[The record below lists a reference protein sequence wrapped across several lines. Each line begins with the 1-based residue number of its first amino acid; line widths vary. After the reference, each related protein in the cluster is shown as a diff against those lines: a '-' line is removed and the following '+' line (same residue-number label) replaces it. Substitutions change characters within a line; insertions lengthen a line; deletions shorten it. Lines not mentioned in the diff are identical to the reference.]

1 MADLVPDQS
10 PLAEQE
16 LAFVDDQLSVIDSP
30 SKIVVDDELNDVMD
44 GFVGVIGVVGSEDEP
59 PPPPPQ
65 AAIKI
70 IEIKLKDTF
79 FSFIVCK

>member
-16 LAFVDDQLSVIDSP
+16 LAFADDQLSVIDSP
-30 SKIVVDDELNDVMD
+30 AKILVDEELNDVMD
-44 GFVGVIGVVGSEDEP
+44 GFVGVIGVVGSVDEP

-70 IEIKLKDTF
+70 IEIKDKDIF
-79 FSFIVCK
+79 LNFIVF

>member
-1 MADLVPDQS
+1 LADLVPDQS

-16 LAFVDDQLSVIDSP
+16 LAFAEDQLSVIDSP
-30 SKIVVDDELNDVMD
+30 SKILVDEELKDVMD
-44 GFVGVIGVVGSEDEP
+44 GFVGVIGVVGSVDE

-70 IEIKLKDTF
+70 IEIKDKNIFLN
-79 FSFIVCK
+79 FIVF

>member
-16 LAFVDDQLSVIDSP
+16 LAFADDQLSVIDSP
-30 SKIVVDDELNDVMD
+30 SKILVDEELKDVMD
-44 GFVGVIGVVGSEDEP
+44 GFVGVIGVVGSVDE

-70 IEIKLKDTF
+70 IEIKDKDIF
-79 FSFIVCK
+79 LNFIVF

>member
-16 LAFVDDQLSVIDSP
+16 LAFDDDQLSVIDSP
-30 SKIVVDDELNDVMD
+30 SKILVDEELKDVMD
-44 GFVGVIGVVGSEDEP
+44 GFVGVIGVVGSVDEP

-70 IEIKLKDTF
+70 IEIKDKDIF
-79 FSFIVCK
+79 LNFIVF

>member
-1 MADLVPDQS
+1 LADLVPDQS

-16 LAFVDDQLSVIDSP
+16 LAFADDQLSVIDSP
-30 SKIVVDDELNDVMD
+30 SKILVDEELKDVMD
-44 GFVGVIGVVGSEDEP
+44 GFVGVIGVVGSVDE

-70 IEIKLKDTF
+70 IEIKDKDIF
-79 FSFIVCK
+79 LNFIVF

>member
-16 LAFVDDQLSVIDSP
+16 LALVDDQLSVIDSP
-30 SKIVVDDELNDVMD
+30 SKILVDDELNDFID
-44 GFVGVIGVVGSEDEP
+44 GLLGVIGVVGSDDEP

-70 IEIKLKDTF
+70 IEIKLKDIF
-79 FSFIVCK
+79 LSFIICE